1 MLFLLAWF
9 GGKMNRRIRK
19 KKEKQSI
26 MEYSYEVAPDI
37 PYKLR
42 EKSVN
47 KQWNMYHDSGD
58 KIIIG
63 YKRK

>member
-1 MLFLLAWF
+1 
-9 GGKMNRRIRK
+9 MNRRIRK

-26 MEYSYEVAPDI
+26 MEYSYEIAPNI

-42 EKSVN
+42 KKSVD
-47 KQWNMYHDSGD
+47 KQWKMYHDSD
-58 KIIIG
+58 NKIIIG